1 MEFLLK
7 IAISAAIVAAV
18 ATAAQRSTL
27 FGALVASLP
36 LTSILAL
43 IWLYHDTKDSA
54 RVAALSM
61 GIFWLV
67 IPSLVLFVVLASALK
82 RGFTFYPSLAIAG
95 VSTLAA
101 YGVMTLILSRF
112 GIRA

>member
-1 MEFLLK
+1 M
-7 IAISAAIVAAV
+7 
-18 ATAAQRSTL
+18 

-43 IWLYHDTKDSA
+43 VWLYHDTGDSA

-61 GIFWLV
+61 SIFWLV
-67 IPSLVLFVVLASALK
+67 IPSLVLFVVLAFAIK
-82 RGFTFYPSLAIAG
+82 RGVALYPSLALAS